1 MPHPNPP
8 YSPAGGGLHRRRDC
22 VRCKFFLYVLTDP
35 IIESSHDCEFAEWH
49 IAYPALDAHFSAASL
64 DHKEPNLFQK
74 VYDFT
79 KDAVLGGGAKH
90 WTVGQAREQRTIEVA
105 EVDSAPVN
113 PLCPAAAGAAA
124 EAEPAGAAMDSD
136 GYTLVR
142 PKRFALKSTPHP
154 TVILECVVAEPVA
167 AAGRHRLLIYT
178 LEGLSSAAD
187 PAETA
192 AALLAEMP
200 QFTNA
205 SHDAALP
212 QLKRLVTRLTSQ
224 LGGAADNSAAAGGAV
239 KVAAT
244 TAPVLTREAKVAA
257 IFEKF
262 SGSGSV
268 LKFADMNALVRAT
281 EGADASLNLESFEE
295 LCDFIKADAKK
306 GLNLENLTNFF
317 ALGETDEDL
326 NEAYDKIFPK

>member
-1 MPHPNPP
+1 M
-8 YSPAGGGLHRRRDC
+8 
-22 VRCKFFLYVLTDP
+22 LTDP

-49 IAYPALDAHFSAASL
+49 IAYPALDAHFAAASL

-79 KDAVLGGGAKH
+79 KDDVLGGGAKH
-90 WTVGQAREQRTIEVA
+90 WTMGQAREQRTIEVA

-113 PLCPAAAGAAA
+113 PLCPTAAGAAA
-124 EAEPAGAAMDSD
+124 GAEPAGTAADSD
-136 GYTLVR
+136 AYTLVR

-200 QFTNA
+200 QFTTA

-212 QLKRLVTRLTSQ
+212 QLKRLVTRLTTQ
-224 LGGAADNSAAAGGAV
+224 LGDAADDSAAAGAV

-326 NEAYDKIFPK
+326 NEAYEKIFPK